1 MALISGKQI
10 KSILAEK
17 IITNAKKQF
26 VSDEEKASWSAKT
39 SVNDSVKNAA
49 ETWSSNKID
58 SELNK
63 KVNASEHFSLNYNED
78 EDCVEIIFK

>member
-1 MALISGKQI
+1 MTLISGKQI